1 VTLSGG
7 AQAQGGGEA
16 ELAAVIERVEQGFR
30 LTQQRLR
37 EQVIP
42 VASSDGRLALSVN
55 GEGLAV
61 KVAIDP
67 TLLADGVC
75 ALEAAVMEAVNNT
88 ALSVHALTTA
98 AFQLATAECLGLV
111 IPDVPPPSPPPRA
124 AAGESG
130 RRAGRNP

>member
-1 VTLSGG
+1 VEW
-7 AQAQGGGEA
+7 GGEA
-16 ELAAVIERVEQGFR
+16 ALAAVIERVEQGFR

-75 ALEAAVMEAVNNT
+75 ALEVAVMEAVNNT
-88 ALSVHALTTA
+88 ALSVHALTTE
-98 AFQLATAECLGLV
+98 AFQRATAEYLGLV
-111 IPDVPPPSPPPRA
+111 IPDVPPPSRPPRA
-124 AAGESG
+124 AAGG
-130 RRAGRNP
+130 